1 MYRVGVLVASDKGSR
16 GARLDTSGD
25 LIVKRMTEAG
35 FNVVEKCIVADEK
48 EAIVNHLIRLCEN
61 EGCQVVLTT
70 GGTGFSKRDITPEAT
85 REVIEREAPGIAEAM
100 RWVSF
105 QKTPKAML
113 SRAIAGIR
121 GDSII
126 INMPGSPKAV
136 DECLDVVLLAI
147 HHGIEILIGATSECA
162 NRP

>member
-1 MYRVGVLVASDKGSR
+1 MRTVGIIVASDQGAKGLRVDAS
-16 GARLDTSGD
+16 GALIRTIVETQGYEVVQQEIVSDD
-25 LIVKRMTEAG
+25 LELLSAAMKHMADDL
-35 FNVVEKCIVADEK
+35 KC
-48 EAIVNHLIRLCEN
+48 HLI
-61 EGCQVVLTT
+61 LTT
-70 GGTGFSKRDITPEAT
+70 GGTGFSKRDNTPEAT
-85 REVIEREAPGIAEAM
+85 RQVIERECPGIAEAM

-136 DECLDVVLLAI
+136 QECMDVVLEPLA
-147 HHGIEILIGATSECA
+147 HGIDILVGDAKECA
-162 NRP
+162 VK